1 MGIKSLTY
9 LIKEKSP
16 DAIQSVSLYTLKDKR
31 VAIDTS
37 IFLYKSFCN
46 FLTLH
51 MKLFRLQVKI

>member
-37 IFLYKSFCN
+37 IFLYKSLIN
-46 FLTLH
+46 IRHNGEYLRN
-51 MKLFRLQVKI
+51 KE